1 MEELFCPLFVVL
13 KYIENTLILYS
24 WGNVTYNNNKVD
36 DHWEK
41 VVQKWLFF
49 AIELLK
55 QRNDDIIE

>member
-1 MEELFCPLFVVL
+1 M
-13 KYIENTLILYS
+13 
-24 WGNVTYNNNKVD
+24 YNNNKVD
-36 DHWEK
+36 DHREK